1 MPEKKS
7 NFLSILIFTLYLMSL
22 ISVILS
28 FRAIS
33 SISIPLLLIAGMAR
47 NKVQYGS
54 FFRPALINPLFVSC
68 CLFFLLQLISL
79 AHTSDLQQGAR
90 NIFSKTALIAIPAFI
105 FCCDYLNTG
114 VRNKILK
121 WYCVALCAACL
132 FAIFH
137 AFQNYAVS
145 HNFSVFLYHSLV
157 SVYSRHAIQF
167 SILVSIALVHLIE
180 TLKTK
185 QWLFS
190 RSVHLS
196 LIVFFTLFLILL
208 SSKLVIVFFI
218 VYVIAVL
225 FRSFRSIS
233 RAWFFSSIT
242 GLVVIAAFILIIP
255 NPISNR
261 FQEII
266 QTDFNFLE
274 RQKFDPG
281 EYFNGLQ
288 FRMLQWRFVPQI
300 LTEKKAWIT
309 GVSVGDAQALLDQKY
324 IAANMYIGSPGRHDK
339 GLIGYNTHNEFL
351 EALLQTGI
359 PGLVAFMLITA
370 AFIRMIL
377 IRKDS
382 ELTAVTILL
391 LIYSVSESV
400 FETQYS
406 LYIYLFFPLFFY
418 PGEKATRQ

>member
-7 NFLSILIFTLYLMSL
+7 NYLSAVLFTLYLMSL
-22 ISVILS
+22 ISVIFS
-28 FRAIS
+28 FRAIT
-33 SISIPLLLIAGMAR
+33 SISIPLLLVAGVAR
-47 NKVQYGS
+47 NKIQYGS
-54 FFRPALINPLFVSC
+54 LLSPALKNPLFVSC

-79 AHTSDLQQGAR
+79 AHTSDLQQGTR
-90 NIFSKTALIAIPAFI
+90 NLFSKTALIAIPAFI
-105 FCCDYLNTG
+105 FGSDYLNAE
-114 VRNKILK
+114 VRNNILK

-137 AFQNYAVS
+137 AFQSYAVA
-145 HNFSVFLYHSLV
+145 HDFSVFLYHSLV
-157 SVYSRHAIQF
+157 SIYSRHAIQF
-167 SILVSIALVHLIE
+167 SILVFIALVHLIE

-185 QWLFS
+185 QWLLS
-190 RSVHLS
+190 RSVHVSVIL
-196 LIVFFTLFLILL
+196 FFILFLILL
-208 SSKLVIVFFI
+208 SSKLVIAFFVVYI
-218 VYVIAVL
+218 VAVL
-225 FRSFRSIS
+225 TRSFRSIS
-233 RAWFFSSIT
+233 KPFLLSSIT
-242 GLVVIAAFILIIP
+242 GLVVLAAFILIIP

-274 RQKFDPG
+274 RNKFDPG

-309 GVSVGDAQALLDQKY
+309 GVSVGDAQACLDKKY
-324 IAANMYIGSPGRHDK
+324 IAANMYIGSPVRHDK

-359 PGLVAFMLITA
+359 PGLIAFMMITA

-400 FETQYS
+400 FESQYS

-418 PGEKATRQ
+418 PGERTTRQ